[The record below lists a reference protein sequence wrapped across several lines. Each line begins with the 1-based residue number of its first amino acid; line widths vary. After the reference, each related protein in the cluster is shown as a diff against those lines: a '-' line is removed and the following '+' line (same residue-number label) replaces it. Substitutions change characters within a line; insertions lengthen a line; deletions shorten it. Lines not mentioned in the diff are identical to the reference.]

1 MGIYIWRYIHK
12 YQDECIHTSIHAH
25 IHSYIHTYIHAH
37 RQRHKSTHNCCMCV
51 MTKLYNMMF
60 TFTTVC
66 TLDCNNHGNATS
78 DCLKCTCD
86 PNWGGS
92 TCVGMNVETK

>member
-1 MGIYIWRYIHK
+1 M
-12 YQDECIHTSIHAH
+12 HT
-25 IHSYIHTYIHAH
+25 YIHTYIHAH

-92 TCVGMNVETK
+92 TCVGMNVQTK